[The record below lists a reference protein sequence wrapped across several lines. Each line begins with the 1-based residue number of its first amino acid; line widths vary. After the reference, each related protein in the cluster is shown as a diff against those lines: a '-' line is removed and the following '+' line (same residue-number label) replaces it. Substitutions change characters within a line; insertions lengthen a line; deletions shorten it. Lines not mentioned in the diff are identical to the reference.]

1 MLVKMYR
8 ALALLCILIASCD
21 AVVVNMTKG
30 SVKGAVTG
38 NMNAF
43 VGIPYA
49 KPPVGNLRFA
59 PPEEP
64 DAWTETLDLSAGNFS
79 SICPRGTNTTNE
91 DCLHLS
97 VYTPVDAEYGVT
109 DYQVMVWIHG
119 GRFITGSKDM
129 YDPRHW
135 IQETPNLIVV
145 TINYRLGALGFLY
158 DNDHDTGS
166 LPHQFVHCLPQ
177 TISFV
182 PLHVDCTPHFVS
194 SIRC

>member
-119 GRFITGSKDM
+119 GAFTKGSGFREGM
-129 YDPRHW
+129 YDPAYFMNRTGEH
-135 IQETPNLIVV
+135 IIVSM
-145 TINYRLGALGFLY
+145 NYRLGLLGFFY
-158 DNDHDTGS
+158 DNDYGTGYG
-166 LPHQFVHCLPQ
+166 L
-177 TISFV
+177 
-182 PLHVDCTPHFVS
+182 
-194 SIRC
+194 